1 MSQTAN
7 VVVIGGGIIGTAIT
21 YYLTK
26 KGVKNVVLVERRGIG
41 EESSSA
47 CDSGV
52 MIHTK
57 APGIMQQIQQKSNR
71 LYENLSQELGRK
83 VYYNKMGSMVMID
96 DESLVGTF
104 DETIKQQTSVGINV
118 SMLSGDDARKIE
130 PGLSKDVCAV
140 SYCLDDALV
149 SPMDVTLGYALTAER
164 LGAKVMTNTAVTDVL
179 VENGKIKGVVT
190 TKGIIYTEIVVNA
203 AGVFSPQ
210 IGEMAGMD
218 VPVKPRRGN
227 IVVCEQ
233 VAPVVNHILLCCRYV
248 ALKYHP
254 ELAETSN
261 DPSMKMGVNLFL
273 EQTHTGNILFGS
285 NREWSGL
292 DKSTSYEILR
302 AVCNYATH
310 YLPFLKNL
318 NIIRTYAGLRP
329 YCDGGPILGPV
340 NGLEGMI
347 MATGHEGGGIGYGPA
362 MGDIMSDYIINE
374 KITDEIA
381 PFLYSRFQK

>member
-149 SPMDVTLGYALTAER
+149 SPMDVTLGYALAAER

>member
-1 MSQTAN
+1 
-7 VVVIGGGIIGTAIT
+7 
-21 YYLTK
+21 
-26 KGVKNVVLVERRGIG
+26 
-41 EESSSA
+41 
-47 CDSGV
+47 
-52 MIHTK
+52 
-57 APGIMQQIQQKSNR
+57 
-71 LYENLSQELGRK
+71 
-83 VYYNKMGSMVMID
+83 MID

-149 SPMDVTLGYALTAER
+149 SPMDVTLGYALAAER

-190 TKGIIYTEIVVNA
+190 TKGIIYTEMVVNA